1 MNFAIEVPGTAT
13 PLNFYELLRTLQTAS
28 SSLDNSKRQAAG
40 QQLTAWESNPD
51 YYPTLQSI
59 FLEKSSPL
67 DARFLAIIQLK
78 NGVDRFWR
86 LHSIQNAIPAAAKQV
101 IRERLFQGTIGEG
114 DRQLALHNALVI
126 AKVVRTD
133 FPTAWPTPLNDL
145 VQLLRATKDGDQ
157 VELSGAL
164 MILLRIVKELGTA
177 RLLKSQAML
186 QSITPE
192 LVYVLGEIYHAKT
205 SLWIAF
211 LTNGREDDDENEALL
226 AMDNSLDAIKSLR
239 RLLIVGY
246 EHPHKDKTVQ
256 QVWSFSQEQFA
267 QFLNFINCDSRK
279 IARYTDLL
287 GKHLVQ
293 FTKLHI
299 EMATSHPASFASLPN
314 SLDLVRAY
322 WELTAKF
329 AEVFNKSDGIR
340 QETSGSG
347 QPKAKVEGPVLERLA
362 LKGLLLVRQCVRMVH
377 FPQQTIRYRSKDIIE
392 EQQQAVKFL
401 GAELLKDEVVT
412 QIANI
417 LITHFFIFRKADLDA
432 WDEDPQEW
440 EQQEE
445 AEGNAYEWEVRPCA
459 EKLFLDLL
467 THYKRLLLQPLI
479 SYFGTIQNPQADI
492 INREAVYT
500 AIGLAAPLVS
510 EEFDFESMLKTTI
523 ATDAQQTGPLA
534 RVIRRRI
541 AILLSQWV
549 PVKISNEARPLIY
562 EIFRHFLNPE
572 DECND
577 IVVRITAARQF
588 KIIFDELGF
597 EGHLFAPYAP
607 DVLMRLIRLLEEAEV
622 DETKLAI
629 LESTR
634 SLIQRMETHVSS
646 FGDMVMNAIPGIWE
660 SAGDL
665 GYMMKQSVLA
675 IIQAVVM
682 SMKTE
687 SARYQPMIL
696 PLIAEATREGTELYL
711 YLIEE
716 ALDLWSNVLHQS
728 QAPLS
733 PELLSL
739 AETAIGQLSKQNDN
753 AFTYTSILGCY
764 IVLAPEAILEDRYRR
779 PAIAALS
786 NSLSAK
792 NRELVSITI
801 RYTESLIR
809 LSHSLGGTSGL
820 QVVIRDMMETGFLTT
835 IFEGIHDSFEAH
847 QTTGPKKRQPRVSSQ
862 NLVDYFVI
870 LSRIAVA
877 DPAMFVEMLV
887 SLGPLD
893 QVWSWLSTEWFG
905 SFDNIADNNR
915 HKLNL
920 LALTRLLELPQPMQD
935 LVLLKL
941 QEYFSMWTSVMV
953 QIISTEAPT
962 IGNDMLVITD
972 ELKPT
977 EWDTPKD
984 IRERSLLATDPV
996 KTVQSLPFVQEK
1008 LNELVQRVGGGQ
1020 AFEENWAVN
1029 VDKEV
1034 IAGFQAL
1041 AAAPSGDA

>member
-13 PLNFYELLRTLQTAS
+13 PLNFNELLRTLQTAS
-28 SSLDNSKRQAAG
+28 SSYDNSKRQAAG
-40 QQLTAWESNPD
+40 QQLTAWESHPD

-59 FLEKSSPL
+59 FLDKGSPQ

-86 LHSIQNAIPAAAKQV
+86 LQSVQNAIPAAAKQV
-101 IRERLFQGTIGEG
+101 IRERLFQGTTSEG

-177 RLLKSQAML
+177 RLRKSQALL

-211 LTNGREDDDENEALL
+211 LTNGRDDDDENEALL
-226 AMDNSLDAIKSLR
+226 AMENSLDAIKSLR

-246 EHPHKDKTVQ
+246 EYPDKDKTVQ

-267 QFLNFINCDSRK
+267 QFLNFVNSDSRK
-279 IARYTDLL
+279 IGRYVDLL
-287 GKHLVQ
+287 GKHLIQ

-299 EMATSHPASFASLPN
+299 EMATTHPASFASLPN

-322 WELTAKF
+322 WNLTAKF

-377 FPQQTIRYRSKDIIE
+377 FPQQTIRYRSKDIID

-412 QIANI
+412 QIANV

-459 EKLFLDLL
+459 EKLFLDIL
-467 THYKRLLLQPLI
+467 THYKHLLLQPLI
-479 SYFGTIQNPQADI
+479 SYFSTVQNPQTDI
-492 INREAVYT
+492 VTREAVYT
-500 AIGLAAPLVS
+500 AMGLAAPLVS

-549 PVKISNEARPLIY
+549 PVKISAEARPLIY
-562 EIFRHFLNPE
+562 EIFCHFLNPE

-588 KIIFDELGF
+588 KVIFDELGF
-597 EGHLFAPYAP
+597 EGHLFSPYAP
-607 DVLMRLIRLLEEAEV
+607 DVLMRLIGLLEEAEV

-634 SLIQRMETHVSS
+634 SLILRMETHVSS

-660 SAGDL
+660 SAGEL

-687 SARYQPMIL
+687 SRRYQPMIL

-716 ALDLWSNVLHQS
+716 ALDLWSNILHQS
-728 QAPLS
+728 DAPLS

-739 AETAIGQLSKQNDN
+739 AETAIDQLSKQNDY

-764 IVLAPEAILEDRYRR
+764 VILAPEAILEDRYRR
-779 PAIAALS
+779 PAVAALS
-786 NSLSAK
+786 GSLGAK

-809 LSHSLGGTSGL
+809 LSHDLGGTSGL
-820 QVVIRDMMETGFLTT
+820 QVIIQDMMGTGFLTT

-847 QTTGPKKRQPRVSSQ
+847 QTTGPKKRQSRVSSQ
-862 NLVDYFVI
+862 NLIDYFVI
-870 LSRIAVA
+870 LSRIAVI
-877 DPAMFVEMLV
+877 DPAMFVEMLA
-887 SLGPLD
+887 SFGPLD
-893 QVWSWLSTEWFG
+893 QVWNWLSAEWFG
-905 SFDNIADNNR
+905 SFDSIADNNR

-935 LVLLKL
+935 FVLLKL
-941 QEYFSMWTSVMV
+941 QDYFSMWTSVLV
-953 QIISTEAPT
+953 QIISAEPPT
-962 IGNDMLVITD
+962 IGNDMLVVTND
-972 ELKPT
+972 LEPT
-977 EWDTPKD
+977 EWDTAKD
-984 IRERSLLATDPV
+984 VRERALFATDPV
-996 KTVQSLPFVQEK
+996 KTVQSLPFVKEK
-1008 LNELVQRVGGGQ
+1008 LNDLVQRVGGGQ

-1034 IAGFQAL
+1034 IAGFQAI
-1041 AAAPSGDA
+1041 AAAPSGNT